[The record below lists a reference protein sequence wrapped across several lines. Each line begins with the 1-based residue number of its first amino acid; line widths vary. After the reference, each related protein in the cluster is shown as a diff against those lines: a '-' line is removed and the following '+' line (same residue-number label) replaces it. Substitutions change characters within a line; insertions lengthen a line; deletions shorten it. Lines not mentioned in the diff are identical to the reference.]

1 MEQNREST
9 SIPTQTQTTSDLGQR
24 NQKHI
29 NTENID
35 F

>member
-9 SIPTQTQTTSDLGQR
+9 SIPTQTQTTDLGQR
-24 NQKHI
+24 NKKHI